1 MGDKKMIPNMPVSEI
16 MSKNVRTI
24 SEDDSIGTALNIFKE
39 KDYNSL
45 PVVRDGLLVG
55 MIAKL
60 DLLKAITQADTKL
73 HPGPL
78 DLDNETVKDFMR
90 KAAVS
95 VTPDDDLRSA
105 AAYMVEFRLRALPVV
120 KAGKVVGI
128 ISEGD
133 IMDNLVS
140 D

>member
-1 MGDKKMIPNMPVSEI
+1 MGAKKMIPDMSVSDV
-16 MSKNVRTI
+16 MSKNVKTI
-24 SEDDSIGTALNIFKE
+24 SEDDTIGTALSLFEE

-45 PVVRDGLLVG
+45 PVVRSGMLVG

-60 DLLKAITQADTKL
+60 DLLKAISQANTKM

-78 DLDNETVKDFMR
+78 DLENETVKDFMR

-95 VTPDDDLRSA
+95 IKPEDDLRSA
-105 AAYMVEFRLRALPVV
+105 ASYMVEFRLRALPVV

-128 ISEGD
+128 VSEGD
-133 IMDNLVS
+133 IMDALVS
-140 D
+140 E